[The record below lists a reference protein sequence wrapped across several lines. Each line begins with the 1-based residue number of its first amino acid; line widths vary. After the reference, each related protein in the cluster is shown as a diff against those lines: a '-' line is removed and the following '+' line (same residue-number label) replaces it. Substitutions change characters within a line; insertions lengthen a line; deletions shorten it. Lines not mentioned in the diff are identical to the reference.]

1 MNDTNRVSRL
11 ATGLLVLM
19 TIIFM
24 IALWVEQTY
33 SWVGFIRATAEASMV
48 GALADWF
55 AVTALF
61 RHTLG
66 LKIPH
71 TAIIPSR
78 KDQLGRALGSFMK
91 ESFLS
96 PDNIETRIRDIDVSQ
111 RISDWLGQPG
121 AAHRMAVRIADGLGT
136 VAGNLDDDR
145 IAEALRT
152 IVVERLRSLPITP
165 LVREWAA
172 LATGEGRIDGLLD
185 SVMPYFV
192 SAIASNEDRL
202 ETALSEA
209 SPWWVPRQVDAVI
222 MQQAVDVVA
231 RFAKHVAEDPDHPFR
246 GTFASMVDDQ
256 VQRLESD
263 PLIEKRLEEFKEELV
278 QHPAVQGLLDGVWQ
292 STKSDLQKQAEAGEG
307 ELVARIEEAV
317 TRFASSLRKDE
328 DLRRRID
335 DRVLNISRELVE
347 RFEEDVSNLVE
358 ATVASW
364 DTDETTKRIENLIG
378 RDLQFIRISGTVV
391 GGVAG
396 LVIYT
401 LSQLVS

>member
-11 ATGLLVLM
+11 ATGLLILM
-19 TIIFM
+19 TLVFL

-33 SWVGFIRATAEASMV
+33 AWVGFIRATAEASMV

-61 RHTLG
+61 RHPLG

-78 KDQLGRALGSFMK
+78 KDQLGRALGSFMQ

-111 RISDWLGQPG
+111 RISEWLAQPG

-152 IVVERLRSLPITP
+152 IVVERLRSMPITP

-172 LATGEGRIDGLLD
+172 LATAEGRVDGLLD

-202 ETALSEA
+202 EAALSEA

-263 PLIEKRLEEFKEELV
+263 PLVEKRLEEFKEELV

-292 STKSDLQKQAEAGEG
+292 STKSDLQKQAEAGQG

-317 TRFASSLRKDE
+317 TRFGLSLRKDE

-347 RFEEDVSNLVE
+347 RFEEDVSDLVE

-364 DTDETTKRIENLIG
+364 DTDETTRRIENLIG

-401 LSQLVS
+401 LSQLLI